1 LFLAVADISVIVVGV
16 IVVVVV
22 VIVVVIVGVAVD
34 FRRDW
39 LLDCLFRV
47 RKRKLFQYGVF
58 FCTFE

>member
-22 VIVVVIVGVAVD
+22 VIAGVAAD